1 MPVDEHRDDDPA
13 FIPKER
19 MKFYQQLLALYRA
32 NGNKEIADAFDRV
45 LFAPI
50 TDR

>member
-1 MPVDEHRDDDPA
+1 MKDEPRDDDPA

-19 MKFYQQLLALYRA
+19 MKFYQQLMAMYRES
-32 NGNKEIADAFDRV
+32 NRKDIADAVDRV

-50 TDR
+50 TYR